1 MSQENVE
8 IVSWAYEEFR
18 TRGALVAE
26 IVTSDFVWDM
36 SHFSGWPERQVY
48 EGAEG
53 ASRFLEDWTAA
64 WDDWELEIEA
74 LHDIDDKVVAVVHQR
89 GRSKAT
95 GLTVEMLFGQV
106 WTMRDGKQA
115 RMEMYSKPDEALKA
129 VGLAE

>member
-1 MSQENVE
+1 VSRENLE
-8 IVSWAYEEFR
+8 IVRWAYEEFAA
-18 TRGALVAE
+18 RGALVAE
-26 IVTSDFVWDM
+26 VVTSDFVWDM
-36 SHFSGWPERQVY
+36 SRFSGWPERQVY

-64 WDDWELEIEA
+64 WDDWEIVIEA
-74 LHDIDDKVVAVVHQR
+74 LYEIDEKVVAVVRQR

-95 GLTVEMLFGQV
+95 GLALEMLFGQV